1 MESPTG
7 VTAAGR
13 SSPLRL
19 WRRRAA
25 ATTTDP
31 GHQGSA
37 VTWSERL
44 WWTLAGCA
52 LINWSVQLLSA
63 TTSFSWVTAPVVVAG
78 GWGLM
83 TVLAS
88 WLPAAG
94 SMAVPRRGGVF
105 AWLTALLLVGAFV
118 AWAYVQVRNTPGYGT
133 DELAFDQ
140 YAGGLAQHGLDPYL
154 HSMAPSFSLF
164 RVSPDGYTYSL
175 TGVPVTQLSYP
186 ALAFLIY
193 VPFLALGFSTQL
205 AVVLNVL
212 AWGVTVL
219 LIFALLPRSVRPA
232 ALVIGSVGVYVSY
245 AVGGITDVL
254 YMPLLVLA
262 AYRWD
267 QFGRSK
273 RSYLGPVML
282 GLAMAI
288 KQTPWLLLPFI
299 LCALA
304 MDEHAR
310 AGTSSA
316 LKRCGRYLAAVAVAF
331 LLPNIAYI
339 VASPGKWFH
348 GVATP
353 IVSHL
358 VPAGQGAV
366 ALSLFLH
373 LGGGSLAAYTIASV
387 VLALLLLALYLGTYP
402 LLRTAT
408 FILPAVVLFFA
419 SRSYGSYLVSLIPA
433 ALVGAVTMEA
443 QQPPAGRLSAP
454 SRPRPGALVRTRGW
468 RAPILAGAALFA
480 AAVVYAL
487 TAGQPLRLGVTGIRT
502 TGQLATIEQLDVH
515 VRNTSGG
522 GVRPSFTVGEGGGV
536 TTFWQITHGPRT
548 LAADASADYT
558 IVAPNFPAQPSIGG
572 GFVVLAF
579 SQGPAAVSASGT
591 YEPGTMHIALTPN
604 AVNEIVPA
612 GQPVVVHA
620 ELLDQ
625 LDRPVHKDNVPVYLG
640 QITYDQSGL
649 ELSEAT
655 INSRPPGQTPVTAYT
670 DSSGVATFTLV
681 GTQAASDPVY
691 FEANLVQSSEF
702 YPYGYSEILP
712 IRFGEP

>member
-1 MESPTG
+1 
-7 VTAAGR
+7 VTIAA
-13 SSPLRL
+13 
-19 WRRRAA
+19 
-25 ATTTDP
+25 DP
-31 GHQGSA
+31 RHTVDPKHRGSA

-44 WWTLAGCA
+44 LWTLAGCA

-63 TTSFSWVTAPVVVAG
+63 TTTFSWVTVPVVVAG

-94 SMAVPRRGGVF
+94 GMAVPRRGGLF
-105 AWLTALLLVGAFV
+105 AWLTALLVVAAFA

-140 YAGGLAQHGLDPYL
+140 FAGGLAQHGLDPYL
-154 HSMAPSFSLF
+154 RSMAPSFSLF
-164 RVSPDGYTYSL
+164 HVSPDGYTYSL

-186 ALAFLIY
+186 ALAFLVY

-205 AVVLNVL
+205 AATLNVL
-212 AWGVTVL
+212 AWAVTVL
-219 LIFALLPRSVRPA
+219 LIFALLPTRVRPA
-232 ALVIGSVGVYVSY
+232 ALLIGSVGVYVSY
-245 AVGGITDVL
+245 AVGGVTDVL

-267 QFGRSK
+267 QFGRSR
-273 RSYLGPVML
+273 RSYVGPVML

-288 KQTPWLLLPFI
+288 KQTPWLLLPFV

-310 AGTSSA
+310 AGASSA
-316 LKRCGRYLAAVAVAF
+316 LKRCGRYLVAVAVAF

-339 VASPGKWFH
+339 VASPGKWLH
-348 GVATP
+348 GIATP

-358 VPAGQGAV
+358 VPAGQGTV

-373 LGGGSLAAYTIASV
+373 VGGGSLAAYTVASV
-387 VLALLLLALYLGTYP
+387 VLTLLLLTFYLGTYP
-402 LLRTAT
+402 LLRAAT

-419 SRSYGSYLVSLIPA
+419 SRSYGNYLVSLVPA
-433 ALVGAVTMEA
+433 ALVGAVTVEA
-443 QQPPAGRLSAP
+443 EQSSAGRLPAP
-454 SRPRPGALVRTRGW
+454 SRPRPALVRTRGW
-468 RAPILAGAALFA
+468 AAAILAGATLFI

-487 TAGQPLRLGVTGIRT
+487 TAGQPLGLHVTGIRT
-502 TGQLATIEQLDVH
+502 TGQLATIEQLKVH
-515 VRNTSGG
+515 ATNTSGG

-548 LAADASADYT
+548 LAAHASADYT
-558 IVAPNFPAQPSIGG
+558 IVAPNFPAQPSIAG
-572 GFVVLAF
+572 GFVVIAF
-579 SQGPAAVSASGT
+579 SQGPAAVSASAT
-591 YEPGTMHIALTPN
+591 YEPSTMHVALTPN
-604 AVNEIVPA
+604 AVNEIVPV
-612 GQPVVVHA
+612 GQPVVIHA

-625 LDRPVHKDNVPVYLG
+625 LDRPVRRDNMPVYLG
-640 QITYDQSGL
+640 QIVYDQSGL

-655 INSRPPGQTPVTAYT
+655 INSRPPGQTPVSAYT
-670 DSSGVATFTLV
+670 DSEGVATFTLV
-681 GTQAASDPVY
+681 GTQAAADPIY

-702 YPYGYSEILP
+702 FPYGYSEILP
-712 IRFGEP
+712 IRFGAP

>member
-1 MESPTG
+1 MASPTG

-19 WRRRAA
+19 WHRRAA
-25 ATTTDP
+25 TATTDP
-31 GHQGSA
+31 SDQGSA

-44 WWTLAGCA
+44 LWTLVGCA

-63 TTSFSWVTAPVVVAG
+63 TTSFSWVTVPVVLAG

-83 TVLAS
+83 TVVAS

-94 SMAVPRRGGVF
+94 AVAVPRRGGVF
-105 AWLTALLLVGAFV
+105 AWLTALLVVGAFV
-118 AWAYVQVRNTPGYGT
+118 AWAYVQVRSVPGYGT

-140 YAGGLAQHGLDPYL
+140 YAAGLAQHGLDPYL

-186 ALAFLIY
+186 ALAFLLY
-193 VPFLALGFSTQL
+193 VPFLVLGFSTQL
-205 AVVLNVL
+205 ATTLNVF
-212 AWGVTVL
+212 AWAVTVL
-219 LIFALLPRSVRPA
+219 LIFALLPTRVRPA
-232 ALVIGSVGVYVSY
+232 ALLIGSIGVYLSY
-245 AVGGITDVL
+245 AVGGVTDVL

-273 RSYLGPVML
+273 RSYVGPVML

-310 AGTSSA
+310 AGASMA
-316 LKRCGRYLAAVAVAF
+316 LKRCGRYLVAVAVAF

-339 VASPGKWFH
+339 VVSPGKWLH
-348 GVATP
+348 GIATP

-358 VPAGQGAV
+358 VPAGQGTV
-366 ALSLFLH
+366 ALSLFLRV
-373 LGGGSLAAYTIASV
+373 GGGSLAAYTVASV
-387 VLALLLLALYLGTYP
+387 VLTLLLLTIYLGTYP

-419 SRSYGSYLVSLIPA
+419 SRSYGNYLASLVPA
-433 ALVGAVTMEA
+433 ALVGAVTVEA
-443 QQPPAGRLSAP
+443 QLSPAGRLHAP
-454 SRPRPGALVRTRGW
+454 TWPKPSALVRNRGW
-468 RAPILAGAALFA
+468 AAAILAGAALFA
-480 AAVVYAL
+480 AAIVYAL
-487 TAGQPLRLGVTGIRT
+487 TAGQPLSLRVTGIRT
-502 TGQLATIEQLDVH
+502 TGQLATIEQLEVH
-515 VRNTSGG
+515 VTNTSSG
-522 GVRPSFTVGEGGGV
+522 GVRPSFTVGEGGGI

-548 LAADASADYT
+548 LAANASADYT
-558 IVAPNFPAQPSIGG
+558 IVAPNFPAQPSIAG

-579 SQGPAAVSASGT
+579 SQGPAAVSSSAT
-591 YEPGTMHIALTPN
+591 YQPSTTHVALTPN
-604 AVNEIVPA
+604 AVNEIVPV
-612 GQPVVVHA
+612 GQPVVIHA

-640 QITYDQSGL
+640 QIVYDQSGL

-681 GTQAASDPVY
+681 GTQAAPDPIY

-712 IRFGEP
+712 IRFGAP

>member
-1 MESPTG
+1 MASPTG
-7 VTAAGR
+7 LTAAGR
-13 SSPLRL
+13 SSPPRL
-19 WRRRAA
+19 WHSRAA
-25 ATTTDP
+25 TAITDP
-31 GHQGSA
+31 IHQGSA
-37 VTWSERL
+37 VSWSERL

-63 TTSFSWVTAPVVVAG
+63 TTSFSWVTVPVVVAG

-83 TVLAS
+83 TVLVS

-94 SMAVPRRGGVF
+94 SIGVLRRGSVL
-105 AWLTALLLVGAFV
+105 AWLTALLVVGAFV

-140 YAGGLAQHGLDPYL
+140 YAGGLARHGLNPYL

-175 TGVPVTQLSYP
+175 TGMPVTQLSYP
-186 ALAFLIY
+186 ALAFLLY
-193 VPFLALGFSTQL
+193 VPFLVLGWSTQL

-212 AWGVTVL
+212 AWGATVL
-219 LIFALLPRSVRPA
+219 LIFALLPTRVRPA
-232 ALVIGSVGVYVSY
+232 ALLIGSIGVYVSY
-245 AVGGITDVL
+245 SVGGVTDVL

-267 QFGRSK
+267 QFGRSR
-273 RSYLGPVML
+273 RSYVGPVML

-288 KQTPWLLLPFI
+288 KQTPWLLLPFV

-310 AGTSSA
+310 AGASAA
-316 LKRCGRYLAAVAVAF
+316 LKRCTRYLTAVAVAF

-339 VASPGKWFH
+339 VASPEKWLH
-348 GVATP
+348 GVVTP

-358 VPAGQGAV
+358 VPAGQGTV

-373 LGGGSLAAYTIASV
+373 HGGGSLAAYTIASV
-387 VLALLLLALYLGTYP
+387 VLAFLLLAFYLGTYP
-402 LLRTAT
+402 LLRAAT

-419 SRSYGSYLVSLIPA
+419 SRSYGSYLVSLVPA

-443 QQPPAGRLSAP
+443 QQQPAGRASAP
-454 SRPRPGALVRTRGW
+454 SRPRLSALVRTRGW
-468 RAPILAGAALFA
+468 GAAILAGAALFA

-487 TAGQPLRLGVTGIRT
+487 TAGQPLGLRVTGVRT
-502 TGQLATIEQLDVH
+502 TGQLATIEQLTVQ
-515 VRNTSGG
+515 VRNTSGS
-522 GVRPSFTVGEGGGV
+522 GVRPSFTLGEGGGI

-548 LAADASADYT
+548 LAADASANYT
-558 IVAPNFPAQPSIGG
+558 IVAPNFPSQPSIAG
-572 GFVVLAF
+572 GFIVLAF
-579 SQGPAAVSASGT
+579 SQGPAAVSASGA
-591 YEPGTMHIALTPN
+591 YEPSTMHVALTPN
-604 AVNEIVPA
+604 AVNQIVA
-612 GQPVVVHA
+612 VGQPVVVHA

-625 LDRPVHKDNVPVYLG
+625 LDRPVHKNNVPVYLG
-640 QITYDQSGL
+640 QIIYDQSGL

-655 INSRPPGQTPVTAYT
+655 INSRPPGQTPVSAYT
-670 DSSGVATFTLV
+670 DSEGVATFTLV

-691 FEANLVQSSEF
+691 FEANLVQTHEF
-702 YPYGYSEILP
+702 FPYGYSEILP
-712 IRFGEP
+712 IRFGVP

>member
-1 MESPTG
+1 
-7 VTAAGR
+7 
-13 SSPLRL
+13 
-19 WRRRAA
+19 
-25 ATTTDP
+25 
-31 GHQGSA
+31 
-37 VTWSERL
+37 
-44 WWTLAGCA
+44 
-52 LINWSVQLLSA
+52 
-63 TTSFSWVTAPVVVAG
+63 
-78 GWGLM
+78 
-83 TVLAS
+83 
-88 WLPAAG
+88 
-94 SMAVPRRGGVF
+94 MAVSRRGGVL

-118 AWAYVQVRNTPGYGT
+118 AWAYVQVRSAPGYGT

-140 YAGGLAQHGLDPYL
+140 YAGLLARHGLDPYV
-154 HSMAPSFSLF
+154 HSMASSFSMF

-175 TGVPVTQLSYP
+175 AGVPVTQLSYP

-193 VPFLALGFSTQL
+193 LPFLALGWSTQL

-212 AWGVTVL
+212 AWAVTVL
-219 LIFALLPRSVRPA
+219 LIFALLPRNVRPA
-232 ALVIGSVGVYVSY
+232 ALLIGSVGVYVSY

-267 QFGRSK
+267 QFGRSR

-331 LLPNIAYI
+331 LLPNIPYI

-373 LGGGSLAAYTIASV
+373 VGGGSLAAYTIASV
-387 VLALLLLALYLGTYP
+387 VLTLLMLALYLGTYP
-402 LLRTAT
+402 LLRPAT

-419 SRSYGSYLVSLIPA
+419 SRSYGNYLVSLVPV
-433 ALVGAVTMEA
+433 ALVGAVTITA
-443 QQPPAGRLSAP
+443 QQPPAARPSAP
-454 SRPRPGALVRTRGW
+454 SWPGPWALVRTRGW
-468 RAPILAGAALFA
+468 AAAILAGAALFA

-487 TAGQPLRLGVTGIRT
+487 TAGQPLRLRVAGIRT
-502 TGQLATIEQLDVH
+502 TGQLATIEQLTVH
-515 VRNTSGG
+515 VTNTSGS
-522 GVRPSFTVGEGGGV
+522 GVRPSFTVGEGSGV
-536 TTFWQITHGPRT
+536 TTFWHITQGPRT
-548 LAADASADYT
+548 LAADASADYK
-558 IVAPNFPAQPSIGG
+558 IVAPNFPSQPSIAG
-572 GFVVLAF
+572 GFVVVAF

-591 YEPGTMHIALTPN
+591 YEPSTTHVALTPN
-604 AVNEIVPA
+604 AVNEIIPV

-625 LDRPVHKDNVPVYLG
+625 LDRPVHKGNVPVYLG
-640 QITYDQSGL
+640 QIIYDQSGL

-655 INSRPPGQTPVTAYT
+655 INSRAPGQTPVLAYT
-670 DSSGVATFTLV
+670 DNDGVATFTLV
-681 GTQAASDPVY
+681 GTQAASDPIY

-712 IRFGEP
+712 IRFRAP